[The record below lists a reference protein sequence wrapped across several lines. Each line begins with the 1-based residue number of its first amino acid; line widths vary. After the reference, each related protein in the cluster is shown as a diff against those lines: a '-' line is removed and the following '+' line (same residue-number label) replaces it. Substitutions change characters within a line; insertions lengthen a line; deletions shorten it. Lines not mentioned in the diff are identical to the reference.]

1 MASAMLVSINHRT
14 TDDNSGK
21 NKFAAVPSEI
31 PTPHSDQ
38 FQQQLQAQM
47 RQLKQ
52 LQQQFQ

>member
-1 MASAMLVSINHRT
+1 MASAMLVSVNHRT